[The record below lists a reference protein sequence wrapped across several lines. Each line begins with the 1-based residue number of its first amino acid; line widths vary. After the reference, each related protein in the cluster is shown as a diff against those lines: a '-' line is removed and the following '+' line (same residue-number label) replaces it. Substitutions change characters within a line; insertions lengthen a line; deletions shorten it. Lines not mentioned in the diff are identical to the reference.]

1 MLAITGPG
9 GAASAI
15 RTIRA
20 ATSPGCRWPTVIDAL
35 ATDRP
40 RAAWSIRWWLTRL
53 PPAAATVS
61 AITTTG
67 SRSRAACAMPLTAL
81 ASPGPRVTTTVPGVP
96 VRSA

>member
-1 MLAITGPG
+1 MLASTGPG

-20 ATSPGCRWPTVIDAL
+20 ATSPGCRRPTVIAAL

-40 RAAWSIRWWLTRL
+40 SAAWSIRWWLTRL
-53 PPAAATVS
+53 ASAAATVS

-81 ASPGPRVTTTVPGVP
+81 ASPGPRVTTTAPGVP

>member
-20 ATSPGCRWPTVIDAL
+20 AASPGGRPTVIAAL

-40 RAAWSIRWWLTRL
+40 SAAWSIRWWLIRL
-53 PPAAATVS
+53 ASAAGTVS

-81 ASPGPRVTTTVPGVP
+81 ASPGPRVTTTAPGVP

>member
-20 ATSPGCRWPTVIDAL
+20 DASAGRRRPMVIAAL

-40 RAAWSIRWWLTRL
+40 RAAWSIRWWLTRMAS
-53 PPAAATVS
+53 AAATVS
-61 AITTTG
+61 VISTTG

-81 ASPGPRVTTTVPGVP
+81 ASPGPRVTTTAPGVP

>member
-1 MLAITGPG
+1 MLAMTGPG

-20 ATSPGCRWPTVIDAL
+20 AASPACRPPTVIAAL

-40 RAAWSIRWWLTRL
+40 RAAWSIRWWLIRL
-53 PPAAATVS
+53 ASAAATVS

-81 ASPGPRVTTTVPGVP
+81 ASPGPRVTTTAPGVP

>member
-1 MLAITGPG
+1 MLAITGPD

-20 ATSPGCRWPTVIDAL
+20 ATSPGGRPTVIAAL

-40 RAAWSIRWWLTRL
+40 SAAWSIRWWLTR
-53 PPAAATVS
+53 PASAGTVS

-81 ASPGPRVTTTVPGVP
+81 ASPGPRVTTTAPGVP